1 MSGLILRLSKEKK
14 VWNNNCSFETQ
25 STFMSNLDNQ
35 LKDISAIREMM
46 ERSNKFIS
54 LSGLSGVIA
63 GLAALVGAAFAKFRL
78 TDEYSTGEIQTLWN
92 SAFLQN
98 LNYYSFF
105 ILDAFIVFIVAIG
118 AGIIPTVARARK
130 KKQNIFNPVAYRMFF
145 NLFIPIVAGGA
156 FCLILIHYSL
166 FGLIAPSMLI
176 FYGLALINA
185 SHFTIAD
192 IRYLG
197 YLEIILG
204 LVNAL
209 YANKGL
215 YFWAFGFGVL
225 HIVYGL
231 FIYFKYERN

>member
-1 MSGLILRLSKEKK
+1 
-14 VWNNNCSFETQ
+14 
-25 STFMSNLDNQ
+25 MSNLDNQ

-63 GLAALVGAAFAKFRL
+63 GVAALVGAAFAKYKLIGEFSR
-78 TDEYSTGEIQTLWN
+78 GEIQTIWA
-92 SAFLQN
+92 SSFLQN
-98 LNYYSFF
+98 MNYYSFF
-105 ILDAFIVFIVAIG
+105 VLDAFIVFVVAIG

-145 NLFIPIVAGGA
+145 NLFIPIIAGGV
-156 FCLILIHYSL
+156 FCLILFHSSL
-166 FGLIAPSMLI
+166 FGLIAPCMLI

-185 SHFTIAD
+185 SHFTISD

-197 YLEIILG
+197 YIEIVLG
-204 LVNAL
+204 LINAL